1 MTMAKTIN
9 RGQAV
14 RAHRT
19 PRGASKAE
27 AAAGGRPNRAEQAK
41 TEARANQAAA
51 PDGDDADRDD
61 RDEDLA
67 EDQTAVR
74 LRTNGPRG
82 SAPWATRH
90 AAKRAA
96 EAAAR
101 NATPPPPGSARATLR
116 TPERAEELKIQLT
129 ELANGIAK
137 LRQLKRSIQKD
148 FWEAASILADIHDRQ
163 LYLAK
168 GYASFEAFV
177 DREVELGKAT
187 SIRLA
192 RLPKLFIPTAAKELG
207 LTSLLAALEAI
218 DGDRESQTRIAIA
231 QPAKPLKPPMA
242 ARG

>member
-1 MTMAKTIN
+1 MAKTIN

-14 RAHRT
+14 RTHRT
-19 PRGASKAE
+19 PRGASGPE
-27 AAAGGRPNRAEQAK
+27 PSVTGRAGRGDTAK
-41 TEARANQAAA
+41 SRE
-51 PDGDDADRDD
+51 GDPP
-61 RDEDLA
+61 RDEDSG

-74 LRTNGPRG
+74 LRNNGPRG

-116 TPERAEELKIQLT
+116 TPERAEELKAQLT
-129 ELANGIAK
+129 ELGNGVAR
-137 LRQLKRSIQKD
+137 LRLLKRTIQKD
-148 FWEAASILADIHDRQ
+148 FWEAASILADIQDRQ
-163 LYLAK
+163 LYQAK

-192 RLPKLFIPTAAKELG
+192 RLPKLFVPTAAKELG
-207 LTSLLAALEAI
+207 LASLMAALDAL

-231 QPAKPLKPPMA
+231 QPAKPLKPPMGF
-242 ARG
+242 RG

>member
-1 MTMAKTIN
+1 MAKTIS

-14 RAHRT
+14 RTQRT
-19 PRGASKAE
+19 PRGASNPEPSTSARTARNEHSKAD
-27 AAAGGRPNRAEQAK
+27 NRL
-41 TEARANQAAA
+41 NQVRESASHQQT
-51 PDGDDADRDD
+51 DDS
-61 RDEDLA
+61 A
-67 EDQTAVR
+67 EDQAAIR
-74 LRTNGPRG
+74 LRNNGPRG

-116 TPERAEELKIQLT
+116 TPERAEELKQQLT
-129 ELANGIAK
+129 ELANGISK
-137 LRQLKRSIQKD
+137 LRALKRTIQKD
-148 FWEAASILADIHDRQ
+148 FWEAGSILADIHDRQ

-168 GYASFEAFV
+168 GYATFEAFV

-187 SIRLA
+187 SVRLA

-207 LTSLLAALEAI
+207 LATLLAALETI

-231 QPAKPLKPPMA
+231 QPAKPLKPPVA
-242 ARG
+242 VRG

>member
-1 MTMAKTIN
+1 MAKTIS

-14 RAHRT
+14 RTQRT
-19 PRGASKAE
+19 PRGASNPE
-27 AAAGGRPNRAEQAK
+27 PSVNGRPARGEQSKADVRPSAIRENASPPE
-41 TEARANQAAA
+41 T
-51 PDGDDADRDD
+51 DDS
-61 RDEDLA
+61 A
-67 EDQTAVR
+67 EDPTAIR
-74 LRTNGPRG
+74 LRNNGPRG

-116 TPERAEELKIQLT
+116 TPERAEELKLQLT
-129 ELANGIAK
+129 ELANGISK
-137 LRQLKRSIQKD
+137 LRTLKRTIQKD

-168 GYASFEAFV
+168 GYATFESFV

-231 QPAKPLKPPMA
+231 QPAKPLKPPIA

>member
-1 MTMAKTIN
+1 MAKTIS

-14 RAHRT
+14 RTQRT
-19 PRGASKAE
+19 PRGASSPEPSVNGRASRSHAKADNQLTRVH
-27 AAAGGRPNRAEQAK
+27 GGESRLEN
-41 TEARANQAAA
+41 
-51 PDGDDADRDD
+51 DDS
-61 RDEDLA
+61 A

-74 LRTNGPRG
+74 LRNNGPRG

-116 TPERAEELKIQLT
+116 TPERAEELKVRIT
-129 ELANGIAK
+129 ELANGLSK
-137 LRQLKRSIQKD
+137 LRVLKRTIQKD

-168 GYASFEAFV
+168 GYATFEAFV

-218 DGDRESQTRIAIA
+218 DGDRESQTRIAVA
-231 QPAKPLKPPMA
+231 QPAKPLKPPVA
-242 ARG
+242 VRG

>member
-1 MTMAKTIN
+1 MAKTMN
-9 RGQAV
+9 RGPAA
-14 RAHRT
+14 RTHRT
-19 PRGASKAE
+19 PRGASNSDSSASTRTARGEPAKAE
-27 AAAGGRPNRAEQAK
+27 VSLEGDHDDS
-41 TEARANQAAA
+41 TE
-51 PDGDDADRDD
+51 
-61 RDEDLA
+61 EH
-67 EDQTAVR
+67 TSVR
-74 LRTNGPRG
+74 LRNNGPRG

-137 LRQLKRSIQKD
+137 LRQLKRSLQKD
-148 FWEAASILADIHDRQ
+148 YWEAASILAEIHDRQ

-168 GYASFEAFV
+168 GYASFDAFV
-177 DREVELGKAT
+177 DREVELGK
-187 SIRLA
+187 SVSLRLA
-192 RLPKLFIPTAAKELG
+192 RLPKVFVPAAAKELG
-207 LTSLLAALEAI
+207 LNSLLLALEAL

-231 QPAKPLKPPMA
+231 QPAKPLKPPVA

>member
-1 MTMAKTIN
+1 MAKTIS

-14 RAHRT
+14 RTQRT
-19 PRGASKAE
+19 PRGSSNPEPSTSARTARNEHPKARESASH
-27 AAAGGRPNRAEQAK
+27 QQ
-41 TEARANQAAA
+41 T
-51 PDGDDADRDD
+51 DDS
-61 RDEDLA
+61 A
-67 EDQTAVR
+67 EDPAAMR
-74 LRTNGPRG
+74 LRNNGPRG

-116 TPERAEELKIQLT
+116 TPERAEELKQQLT
-129 ELANGIAK
+129 ELANGISK
-137 LRQLKRSIQKD
+137 LRALKRTIQKD

-168 GYASFEAFV
+168 GYATFEAFV

-187 SIRLA
+187 SVRLA
-192 RLPKLFIPTAAKELG
+192 RLPKVFIPTAAKELG
-207 LTSLLAALEAI
+207 LATLLAALETI

-231 QPAKPLKPPMA
+231 QPAKPLKPPVA
-242 ARG
+242 VRG

>member
-1 MTMAKTIN
+1 MAKTIS

-14 RAHRT
+14 RTQRT
-19 PRGASKAE
+19 PRGASNSEPSTNARTGRSEHTK
-27 AAAGGRPNRAEQAK
+27 AGGRL
-41 TEARANQAAA
+41 NQIREGESQQSGV
-51 PDGDDADRDD
+51 DS
-61 RDEDLA
+61 A
-67 EDQTAVR
+67 EDQSAIR
-74 LRTNGPRG
+74 LRNNGPRG

-116 TPERAEELKIQLT
+116 TPERAEELKLQLT
-129 ELANGIAK
+129 ELANGLAK
-137 LRQLKRSIQKD
+137 LRALKRTIQKD
-148 FWEAASILADIHDRQ
+148 FWEAASILADIQDRQ

-168 GYASFEAFV
+168 GYASFEAFA

-192 RLPKLFIPTAAKELG
+192 RLPKLFVPTAAKELG

-218 DGDRESQTRIAIA
+218 DGERESQTRIAVA

-242 ARG
+242 VRS